1 MRYLNKIIFLNS
13 AHIPYAEIKVDG
25 NVHFIGTQG
34 VGKSTILRAILFFYN
49 ADKMHLGIPKE
60 KKNFDSFYLPYSNS
74 YIVYEVKRHN
84 GAFCVLLTK
93 TMGRAVYRFIDAPY
107 NRNWFVDGSNVV
119 TADWS
124 EIRRRIPSEFQVSA
138 LITDYYLFR
147 DIIFG
152 NNHKPELMPYRK
164 YAVIESTRYQNIP
177 RTIQNVFL
185 NSKLDADFIKDT
197 IIQSMTDED
206 ICIDLNVYR
215 SLISDFEQVY
225 KDVMLWIKPNQNGV
239 VAVRRDADK
248 VIDNYRGLLYLKQQI
263 VEGRQELNY
272 AERREAEMLPVL
284 HDRIAEQ
291 NEIVARFKRLIGE
304 EKQKHD
310 GESAKL
316 FKEIGVSGDKLKT
329 LKQRRSYYEQQ
340 NITDVV
346 RRVLAE
352 ENLKLELDTNKS
364 TFDDLTAKNSDI
376 IKKYEEAEKRLE
388 LNFKEFEN
396 NKNAEITAAREK
408 FTNRKEE
415 LMQAARTSEYKYR
428 DILDEKKDT
437 LNKQKLEIQGVLSEL
452 KHKRNSISNFS
463 FYRDDIDR
471 LTGDVKTLE
480 NELNDKKLDK
490 SSLELNIS
498 KTRQT
503 YLTEEQKTEWEY
515 KEKINALSI
524 DISTVDKEIER
535 LQVLADSRKGSLCEW
550 LENNMPGWQ
559 DTVGKVVDEESVLYS
574 HNLNPQISSYGDSSL
589 FGIELNLSGIERN
602 LLTPEKISSELSAK
616 KKKREELV
624 SGKCALQRELEDKK
638 NDIEKSCSAKI
649 RGLSDELHTV
659 EATLLH
665 LPVKIKKIKADL
677 TTFQRRDEELRKNE
691 LKQLDIQILEKTELN
706 NRITEDV
713 EKSKAEYDKYLK
725 QIKEELSKRLGD
737 VEKDFDH
744 IKEEINSEKE
754 RFRKETEVKKSE
766 LLQSQT
772 NELKGRGA
780 DTDVINSYKIKIDR
794 IKAELEYINKRRALV
809 IEYEKDKREL
819 FDHENEIQEHL
830 KDNKARLEDL
840 DEKYR
845 LRNDKLNKKLGDAV
859 AELNETDKKLS
870 AVREDLDA
878 VKNFRKDEL
887 LCPVESQTDV
897 EKTTQK
903 TCGIIINELKG
914 LLISTD
920 KKSNDFKK
928 SVNEFNGYFSSN
940 NIFHFVTSLSSEADY
955 YDFANNLCE
964 FVEENKIDEFKTRIS
979 DRYSH
984 IIQRISQE
992 TGNLTKNESE
1002 IIKTIRAINNDFV
1015 ERNFTGVIK
1024 SIELRHQA
1032 SNDKLMQLLLEI
1044 QRFNEENAFN
1054 MGALNLFS
1062 QDSRVQVNE
1071 KAVKYLYSFSRM
1083 LQDAPTRKHI
1093 VLSDTFNLQF
1103 RIIENDN
1110 DTGWVEKIA
1119 NVGSDGTDILVKAM
1133 VNIMLIN
1140 VFKEKASHKFDN
1152 FKIHCMM
1159 DEIGK
1164 LHPQNVKGIL
1174 DFANCRNIML
1184 INSSPTTF
1192 NVEDYRYTYLL
1203 SKDKKSNTRVVPLLT
1218 RK

>member
-34 VGKSTILRAILFFYN
+34 VGKSTLLRAILFFYN

-74 YIVYEVKRHN
+74 YIVYEVKRDN

-107 NRNWFVDGSNVV
+107 KREWFVDGNNVV
-119 TADWS
+119 AADWS
-124 EIRRRIPSEFQVSA
+124 EIRRRIPSEHQVSA

-152 NNHKPELMPYRK
+152 NNHKPELMAYRK

-197 IIQSMTDED
+197 IIRSMTNED
-206 ICIDLNVYR
+206 ICIDLDVYR
-215 SLISDFEQVY
+215 SLINDFEQVY
-225 KDVMLWIKPNQNGV
+225 KDVMVWIKPNQNGI

-248 VIDNYRGLLYLKQQI
+248 VIDNYRGLLYLKHQV
-263 VEGRQELNY
+263 VEGRQELNF
-272 AERREAEMLPVL
+272 AERRNVEMLPIL
-284 HDRIAEQ
+284 HNSIDEQ
-291 NEIVARFKRLIGE
+291 KKKVARFERLIGE

-310 GESAKL
+310 GESKKL
-316 FKEIGVSGDKLKT
+316 LKEIGAFGDKLKT

-340 NITDVV
+340 NITDVI

-352 ENLKLELDTNKS
+352 DNIKFELDTNKS

-376 IKKYEEAEKRLE
+376 IKKYEEASKRLD
-388 LNFKEFEN
+388 LNLKEFEN
-396 NKNAEITAAREK
+396 NKNAEITSAREN
-408 FTNRKEE
+408 FTNFRVE
-415 LMQAARTSEYKYR
+415 LMQDARTSEDKYR
-428 DILDEKKDT
+428 DIYDEKKEILT
-437 LNKQKLEIQGVLSEL
+437 EQKFEIQSVLSDL
-452 KHKRNSISNFS
+452 KHKRISINNFS
-463 FYRDDIDR
+463 FYRDEIDSHTDDI
-471 LTGDVKTLE
+471 KTLE
-480 NELNDKKLDK
+480 KELNDKKLEK
-490 SSLELNIS
+490 STLVLNIA
-498 KTRQT
+498 KIRQA
-503 YLTEEQKTEWEY
+503 YADEEQKIEWECR
-515 KEKINALSI
+515 ENINALKS
-524 DISTVDKEIER
+524 DISSVDKEIER
-535 LQVLADSRKGSLCEW
+535 LRVLADSRKGSLCEW
-550 LENNMPGWQ
+550 LENNVPGWQ
-559 DTVGKVVDEESVLYS
+559 DTVGKVVDEEFILYS
-574 HNLNPQISSYGDSSL
+574 HNLNPQISSDRGSSL
-589 FGIELNLSGIERN
+589 FGVELNLSGIERS
-602 LLTPEKISSELSAK
+602 LLTPEKISSELYAK
-616 KKKREELV
+616 KKKREEQV
-624 SGKCALQRELEDKK
+624 SQMRALQIELEDKK
-638 NDIEKSCSAKI
+638 NDIVKSCSAKI

-659 EATLLH
+659 DAALLRI
-665 LPVKIKKIKADL
+665 PIKIKNIRADL
-677 TTFQRRDEELRKNE
+677 TTLHRKDEELRKNE
-691 LKQLDIQILEKTELN
+691 LKQLDVQILEKTEQN
-706 NRITEDV
+706 NKISEDI
-713 EKSKAEYDKYLK
+713 EKLKAEYEKRLK
-725 QIKEELSKRLGD
+725 HIKEELSKRIID
-737 VEKDFDH
+737 IEKDFEH
-744 IKEEINSEKE
+744 IKDEINSEKE

-780 DTDVINSYKIKIDR
+780 DTDVINSYKIKIDK
-794 IKAELEYINKRRALV
+794 IKAELEYINKKRVLV

-819 FDHENEIQEHL
+819 FDYEKEIQEHL
-830 KDNKARLEDL
+830 KDSKARLEDL

-845 LRNDKLNKKLGDAV
+845 LRNDKLNKNLSDAE
-859 AELNETDKKLS
+859 AEFNETNKKLY
-870 AVREDLDA
+870 AVKEDIDS
-878 VKNFRKDEL
+878 VKNFRNDEL
-887 LCPVESQTDV
+887 LCPAISQTNI

-903 TCGIIINELKG
+903 TCVKIINELKG
-914 LLISTD
+914 LIISTE
-920 KKSNDFKK
+920 KKSNEFKK

-940 NIFHFVTSLSSEADY
+940 NIFHFVTTLSSEADY

-1002 IIKTIRAINNDFV
+1002 IIKTIKAVNNDFV

-1054 MGALNLFS
+1054 MGAINLFS
-1062 QDSRVQVNE
+1062 QDSRAQVNE
-1071 KAVKYLYSFSRM
+1071 KAVKYLHSFSRM
-1083 LQDAPTRKHI
+1083 LQDAPTRKNI

-1174 DFANCRNIML
+1174 EFANCRNIML